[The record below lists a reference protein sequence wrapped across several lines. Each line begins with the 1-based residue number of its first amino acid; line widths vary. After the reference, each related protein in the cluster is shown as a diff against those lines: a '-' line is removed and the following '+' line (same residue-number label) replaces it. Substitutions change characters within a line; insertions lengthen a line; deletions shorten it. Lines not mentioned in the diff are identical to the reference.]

1 MKKNFNK
8 AEYKISDI
16 RLMNILTKGID
27 GDKTVK
33 IKTKKKD
40 FNVKVDLSEN
50 MLRELLIVLD
60 DTYGTIENI
69 QIGNSDKNKSLE
81 INNKEKEIE
90 YNTNKVNNKLD
101 ELISSYKNVN
111 LDKFNVN
118 VLSYK
123 KLILDD
129 VLEILKKHGK
139 IIDADTIT
147 LNNNEKVHI
156 LKYKSISVAL
166 LDNKMYTMNF
176 GIEDRNR
183 ENIFLKDIKNDID
196 NTVNQKS
203 RVKNFSLK

>member
-1 MKKNFNK
+1 MQKNFNK

>member
-1 MKKNFNK
+1 MQKNFNK

-40 FNVKVDLSEN
+40 FKVKVDLSEN

>member
-1 MKKNFNK
+1 MQKNFNK

-139 IIDADTIT
+139 IIDAGTIT

>member
-1 MKKNFNK
+1 MQKNFNK

-40 FNVKVDLSEN
+40 FNIKVDLSEN

-139 IIDADTIT
+139 IIDAGTIT

-183 ENIFLKDIKNDID
+183 ENIFLKNIKNDID

>member
-1 MKKNFNK
+1 MQKNFNK

-40 FNVKVDLSEN
+40 FNIKVDLSEN

-139 IIDADTIT
+139 IIDAGTIT